1 MLVLNFDKNN
11 YVNLGKLISQGKKVF
26 LLCYVNNKSNIDI
39 VNEWV
44 LLQVL
49 QKYILNDDV
58 ILAKLLVNT
67 KIQLLKRFPRIYR
80 TGRELPRIVYVD
92 GLTSVTKY
100 TGMFLAKNIIDW
112 IKKTLNITMDILAQ
126 EKSEA
131 IAVRSPRVINHNLV
145 SAISKN
151 KVNDE
156 LVEEE
161 ENDND
166 EEDENENDDDEEDDD
181 DADEEDNDNNDD
193 EENIVINI
201 SD

>member
-1 MLVLNFDKNN
+1 
-11 YVNLGKLISQGKKVF
+11 
-26 LLCYVNNKSNIDI
+26 
-39 VNEWV
+39 
-44 LLQVL
+44 
-49 QKYILNDDV
+49 
-58 ILAKLLVNT
+58 
-67 KIQLLKRFPRIYR
+67 
-80 TGRELPRIVYVD
+80 
-92 GLTSVTKY
+92 
-100 TGMFLAKNIIDW
+100 MFLAKNIIDW

-131 IAVRSPRVINHNLV
+131 IAVRSPRVINHNVV

-156 LVEEE
+156 LVEEDNKE

-166 EEDENENDDDEEDDD
+166 EEDENDNDEEVDD